1 MTGHAAEADTLSESR
16 ALHFTGEG
24 TRLPGHKRYPAPH
37 TAVNAMTSF
46 LDRMKTK
53 GECSPRKPLPQIV
66 WSWLGALVG
75 IYVIGT
81 CGPYLARWSGLDG
94 AYVIGSF
101 GAAAVLIYGAPL
113 AEFSQPRNL
122 LLGNVISAIA
132 GVTAA
137 MLLPEKHQ
145 AALAGAIA
153 VSSAILLMHL
163 TRSLHPPGGAT
174 ALIAVIGGDAIR
186 ELGYL
191 YAVFPVLLGSIIL
204 LVVALVV
211 NNLSSHPA
219 RHYPTYW
226 F

>member
-1 MTGHAAEADTLSESR
+1 M
-16 ALHFTGEG
+16 
-24 TRLPGHKRYPAPH
+24 
-37 TAVNAMTSF
+37 NAMKSF
-46 LDRMKTK
+46 FDRMKTK

-81 CGPYLARWSGLDG
+81 CGPYVARWCGLDG

-101 GAAAVLIYGAPL
+101 GAAAVLIYGAPM

-122 LLGNVISAIA
+122 LLGNVLSAIA

-153 VSSAILLMHL
+153 VSSAVLLMHL

-191 YAVFPVLLGSIIL
+191 YAVFPVLLGSMIL

>member
-1 MTGHAAEADTLSESR
+1 MTGQSAETDTLSESG
-16 ALHFTGEG
+16 ALRSTGEG
-24 TRLPGHKRYPAPH
+24 MRLPGHARYLVPH
-37 TAVNAMTSF
+37 TVVSAMKSF
-46 LDRMKTK
+46 LDRMKTT

-75 IYVIGT
+75 IYAIGT
-81 CGPYLARWSGLDG
+81 CGPYVARWGGLDG

-101 GAAAVLIYGAPL
+101 GAAAVLIYGAPM

-122 LLGNVISAIA
+122 LLGNVLSAIA

-145 AALAGAIA
+145 TALAGAIA
-153 VSSAILLMHL
+153 VSSAVLFMHL

-191 YAVFPVLLGSIIL
+191 YAVFPVLLGSMIL

-211 NNLSSHPA
+211 NNLSRHPA

>member
-1 MTGHAAEADTLSESR
+1 M
-16 ALHFTGEG
+16 
-24 TRLPGHKRYPAPH
+24 RLPGHARYLVPH
-37 TAVNAMTSF
+37 TVVSAMKSF
-46 LDRMKTK
+46 LDRMKTT

-81 CGPYLARWSGLDG
+81 CGPYVARWSGLDG

-101 GAAAVLIYGAPL
+101 GAAAVLIYGAPM

-153 VSSAILLMHL
+153 VSCAILFMHL

-191 YAVFPVLLGSIIL
+191 YAVFPVLLGSMIL

-211 NNLSSHPA
+211 NNLSRHPA